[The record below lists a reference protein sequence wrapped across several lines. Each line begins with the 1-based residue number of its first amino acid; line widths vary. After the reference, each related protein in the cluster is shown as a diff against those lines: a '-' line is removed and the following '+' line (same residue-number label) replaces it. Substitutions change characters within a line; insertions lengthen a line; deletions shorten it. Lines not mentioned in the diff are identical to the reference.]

1 MGTRDVKP
9 SVHDDAPIG
18 PIVDPLTARYQNMPE
33 NPNAA
38 VLMRGAIM
46 SDD

>member
-1 MGTRDVKP
+1 MGTSDLKS

-18 PIVDPLTARYQNMPE
+18 PIIDPLTTRYQNMPE
-33 NPNAA
+33 NPNAV

-46 SDD
+46 ADD

>member
-1 MGTRDVKP
+1 MGTATVKS
-9 SVHDDAPIG
+9 SVHVDAPIG
-18 PIVDPLTARYQNMPE
+18 PIIDPLTARYQNMPE